1 MKQILAKRVEETFRN
16 EQSVDLA
23 VARQELASLQKLL
36 DNEFKEKVFK
46 SSFLFLFRYLFFFV
60 NSIQYQKGSLNLPG
74 RPTIILN

>member
-36 DNEFKEKVFK
+36 DNEFK